1 MERFGRNDLVNI
13 SKMLPHKTMEDI
25 TSYHTVFWSRGPSE
39 MQDFERYIAP
49 IKKAELLAS
58 KEKTISVAL
67 KWKMK
72 YYTNPYDEVII
83 KRFTTKAMYT
93 RQQDHFLLTEL
104 HKYGI
109 ESPDVYDRIRQ
120 EVL

>member
-13 SKMLPHKTMEDI
+13 WQMLPHMTLDDV
-25 TSYHTVFWSRGPSE
+25 TSYHTAFWSRGPSE
-39 MQDFERYIAP
+39 MDDFERYIAP

-58 KEKTISVAL
+58 KEKTISVAF

-72 YYTNPYDEVII
+72 CHKNPEEELII
-83 KRFTTKAMYT
+83 KRLNTKTVYT
-93 RQQDHFLLTEL
+93 RQQDTFLLTEL
-104 HKYGI
+104 FKYGI
-109 ESPDVYDRIRQ
+109 DSPDAYIRIRQ